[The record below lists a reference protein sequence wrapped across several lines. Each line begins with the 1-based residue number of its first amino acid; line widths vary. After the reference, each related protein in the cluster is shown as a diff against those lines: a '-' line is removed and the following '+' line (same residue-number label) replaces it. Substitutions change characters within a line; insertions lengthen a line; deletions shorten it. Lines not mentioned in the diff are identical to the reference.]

1 VVVAAD
7 FMLEG
12 SGMQAIEFWVS
23 TQRFV

>member
-7 FMLEG
+7 FVLEG